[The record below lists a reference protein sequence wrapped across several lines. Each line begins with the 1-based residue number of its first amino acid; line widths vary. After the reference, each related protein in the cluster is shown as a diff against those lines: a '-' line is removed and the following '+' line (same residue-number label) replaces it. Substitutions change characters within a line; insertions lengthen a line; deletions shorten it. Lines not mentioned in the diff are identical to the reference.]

1 MKRVLPL
8 FFSFILL
15 FPLSIASAS
24 WAYPF
29 VVYSG
34 HIYRVTEQAVQPE
47 DVGQKIGKVTKYS
60 DREGTYRG
68 NFSNMYP
75 KGTGYYAIEG
85 RSRQEA
91 IAVRTGEDTYIL
103 AIQQGAYS
111 GGPEMRTIWWLYAG
125 IGIISVA
132 CLAVAARVMQKRRA
146 REGSK

>member
-8 FFSFILL
+8 FFAFIFLI
-15 FPLSIASAS
+15 PLSIASAS

-34 HIYRVTEQAVQPE
+34 HIYQVTEQAVQPE

-68 NFSNMYP
+68 NFSNSYP
-75 KGTGYYAIEG
+75 KGTGYYAIQG
-85 RSRQEA
+85 RSSQEA
-91 IAVRTGEDTYIL
+91 IAVRTGDNSYIL
-103 AIQQGAYS
+103 AIEQGTYS
-111 GGPEMRTIWWLYAG
+111 EGLESQTHWWLYTGMG
-125 IGIISVA
+125 IVIVA
-132 CLAVAARVMQKRRA
+132 CFAWAARVMLKRRA

>member
-8 FFSFILL
+8 FLSFILL

-34 HIYRVTEQAVQPE
+34 HIYQVTEQAVQPE
-47 DVGQKIGKVTKYS
+47 DVGQKIGIVTKYS
-60 DREGTYRG
+60 DWEGTYRG

-125 IGIISVA
+125 IGIVSVA
-132 CLAVAARVMQKRRA
+132 CLTAAVRVMQKRRA

>member
-8 FFSFILL
+8 FLGFILL
-15 FPLSIASAS
+15 YPLSIASAS

-68 NFSNMYP
+68 NFSNIYP
-75 KGTGYYAIEG
+75 KGTGYYALQG
-85 RSRQEA
+85 RSRHEA
-91 IAVRTGEDTYIL
+91 IAVRTGDDTYIL
-103 AIQQGAYS
+103 AIQQGAYA
-111 GGPEMRTIWWLYAG
+111 GGLEMRTIWWLYVG
-125 IGIISVA
+125 IGIVSVA
-132 CLAVAARVMQKRRA
+132 CFAAAAWAMQKRRA
-146 REGSK
+146 REGTE

>member
-8 FFSFILL
+8 FLGFILL
-15 FPLSIASAS
+15 YPLSIASAS

-34 HIYRVTEQAVQPE
+34 HIYRVTEQAIQPK

-60 DREGTYRG
+60 HREGTYRG

-75 KGTGYYAIEG
+75 KGTGYYAIQG
-85 RSRQEA
+85 RSSHEA

-103 AIQQGAYS
+103 AIQQGAYA

-125 IGIISVA
+125 IGIVSVA
-132 CLAVAARVMQKRRA
+132 CLAAAARVMQKRRA